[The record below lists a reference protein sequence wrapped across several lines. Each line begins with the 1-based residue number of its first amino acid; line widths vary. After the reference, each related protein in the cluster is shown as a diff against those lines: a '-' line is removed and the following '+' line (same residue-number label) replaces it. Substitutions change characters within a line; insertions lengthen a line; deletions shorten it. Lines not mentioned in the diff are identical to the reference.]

1 MAMAPAR
8 CFFWLSCLL
17 ALYYATASS
26 EEPAEPGEEAGEESG
41 SSDSI
46 FSVPAFFV
54 VFREAVE
61 ASVILGVCLQF
72 LDQAGKP
79 EKKREVWWGAGLG
92 LLLAIIFGV
101 IFIIIFYVADNNLFS
116 GDGKKIFEGILSWF
130 ASIIITVLAVS
141 MLNLNKNREAWE
153 AKLQAQLEKADREG
167 AVTSI
172 RKSQMFWIPFIAVLR
187 EGIETVIFLA
197 GVGAGYP
204 LKSIPIPGII
214 GLITGLAAG
223 WLLFTAGGKCTMRA
237 FLICS
242 TVLLL
247 FISAGLAMYGA
258 HEFQEAGMFGAYEN
272 DEGEIQGAMNEP
284 VWNICDC
291 CNQADKGWDVFNR
304 LFGYTCAPSPW
315 EILVYCLYWVLALTY
330 LCFKIRAL
338 CFRGLASKDQHM
350 TPAKDM
356 SP

>member
-1 MAMAPAR
+1 
-8 CFFWLSCLL
+8 
-17 ALYYATASS
+17 
-26 EEPAEPGEEAGEESG
+26 
-41 SSDSI
+41 
-46 FSVPAFFV
+46 
-54 VFREAVE
+54 
-61 ASVILGVCLQF
+61 
-72 LDQAGKP
+72 
-79 EKKREVWWGAGLG
+79 
-92 LLLAIIFGV
+92 
-101 IFIIIFYVADNNLFS
+101 
-116 GDGKKIFEGILSWF
+116 
-130 ASIIITVLAVS
+130 
-141 MLNLNKNREAWE
+141 MLKMSKFQEAWE
-153 AKLQAQLEKADREG
+153 AKLRAQLEKADAEG
-167 AVTSI
+167 TTGTSL
-172 RKSQMFWIPFIAVLR
+172 RKSQMFWIPFISVLR

-204 LKSIPIPGII
+204 LKSIPIPGIV
-214 GLITGLAAG
+214 GLITGLIAG
-223 WLLFTAGGKCTMRA
+223 WLLFAAGGKCSMKG
-237 FLICS
+237 FLVCS

-247 FISAGLAMYGA
+247 FISGGLALYGA

-338 CFRGLASKDQHM
+338 CFRGLASKDEHL

-356 SP
+356 SPLSADAAVAGTAAAAPISGKLGADVRV